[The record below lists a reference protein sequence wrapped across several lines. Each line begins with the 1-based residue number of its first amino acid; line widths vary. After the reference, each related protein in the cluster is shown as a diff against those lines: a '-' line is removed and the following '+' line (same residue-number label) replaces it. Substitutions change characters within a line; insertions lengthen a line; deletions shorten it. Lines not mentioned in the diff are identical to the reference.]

1 MKASIL
7 SKYALVGLLAT
18 SFVSCNNDD
27 DNTVEKYQ
35 VYEKHV
41 QLEGED
47 NMRDMGGY
55 IGQDGK
61 RVVFRKLFRSGEL
74 SALTA
79 NDIATMKSLG
89 IKTIVDLR
97 TETERNEHPDVAIEG
112 INRMDVSL
120 IEETSG
126 ASASQ
131 DYMSAILSGEI
142 DAAEMMLS
150 AYTVDAHRIQVW
162 TTIFNHLEE
171 NNVTLWHCTAGKD
184 RAGMTAAL
192 ILSSLGVDREVI
204 INDFMASNIYLSDYI
219 EGTISYINN
228 AYEDNSGELLRPL
241 LGVESQYIEAFF
253 NNIEQEYGSVSAFL
267 DLLDVDINKMQEN
280 YLEK

>member
-1 MKASIL
+1 MKASIF

-18 SFVSCNNDD
+18 SFISCNNDD
-27 DNTVEKYQ
+27 ENTVEKYQ

-55 IGQDGK
+55 IGKDGK

-74 SALTA
+74 SALTV

-97 TETERNEHPDVAIEG
+97 TETERNEHPDVTIEG
-112 INRMDVSL
+112 FNRIELSL
-120 IEETSG
+120 IEESSVASG
-126 ASASQ
+126 Q
-131 DYMSAILSGEI
+131 TDYMSAILSGEV
-142 DAAEMMLS
+142 DASEMLLS
-150 AYTVDAHRIQVW
+150 AYTIDAHRIQVW

-171 NNVTLWHCTAGKD
+171 NNITLWHCTAGKD

-192 ILSSLGVDREVI
+192 ILSSLGVDRDVI

-228 AYEDNSGELLRPL
+228 TYGNNSGELLRPL
-241 LGVESQYIEAFF
+241 LGVEIEYIEAFL
-253 NNIEQEYGSVSAFL
+253 NKIDQDYGSMSAFL